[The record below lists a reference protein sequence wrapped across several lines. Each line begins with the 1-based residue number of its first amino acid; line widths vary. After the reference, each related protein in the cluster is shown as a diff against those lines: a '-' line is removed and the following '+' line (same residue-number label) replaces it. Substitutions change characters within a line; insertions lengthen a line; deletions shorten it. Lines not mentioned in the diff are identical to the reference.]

1 MRTIGTL
8 IMLGTAGIALYG
20 YTMLFGIGAAF
31 IGLLVLPLATLAYPF
46 VYASYSGVF
55 PWLYVALL
63 IIGGLMVSREEQ
75 SQ

>member
-1 MRTIGTL
+1 MTKGAIAMRTIGTL

-46 VYASYSGVF
+46 VSVSYTHLTLPTSDLV
-55 PWLYVALL
+55 
-63 IIGGLMVSREEQ
+63 
-75 SQ
+75 